1 MPPYRLAI
9 FDFDGTLAD
18 SADWFFG
25 MMNSVARRYR
35 FREIDPSER
44 EELRGRSSREVIQA
58 LGVPMWKLP
67 LIVRHV
73 RQRVAVEADRI
84 PLFPW
89 TPGLLERLAGAGV
102 TVVIASSNTEP
113 TMARILGP
121 AAAHVAAFSGGASL
135 FGKAAKFRALTKRF
149 GVDPG
154 EVAAI
159 GDEGRDMEAAREAG
173 VAGIAV
179 TWGLARASALSA
191 AGPAAM
197 VDDAVA
203 LERLLLGQNPVG

>member
-1 MPPYRLAI
+1 MPAYRLAI

-25 MMNSVARRYR
+25 VMNAVARRYG
-35 FREIDPSER
+35 FREIDEAER
-44 EELRGRSSREVIQA
+44 EELRGRSNREVIQA

-67 LIVRHV
+67 LIARDM
-73 RQRVAVEADRI
+73 RRRVAAEADSI

-89 TPGLLERLAGAGV
+89 VPGLLERLAGAGV
-102 TVVIASSNTEP
+102 TIAIASSNTEP

-121 AAAHVAAFSGGASL
+121 AAADVAAFSGGASL
-135 FGKAAKFRALTKRF
+135 FGKASKFRALTKRF
-149 GVDPG
+149 GVDPS

-159 GDEGRDMEAAREAG
+159 GDEGRDLEAAREAG

-179 TWGLARASALSA
+179 TWGFAKASALSA

-197 VDDAVA
+197 VDDPVA